1 MVSLGMQSQRPTFQ
15 IQLLGDHA
23 IVYKINTGQLK
34 DIDPNLLAFTQF
46 VTNEKIN
53 GIKDIILAYDT
64 LTLVYDILHF
74 DSNPFLFAH
83 TILQAFNNAS
93 KNNIVSIERRSM
105 IEIPVCYDESLGSD
119 LENAVKALN
128 CSIDEL
134 IQQHSEKIYTVY
146 CLGFLPGFAYMGE
159 VHHAIQLPRHPSPR
173 SKVLAGSVGIAGKQ
187 TGIYPMNSPG
197 GWQIIGR
204 TPIKIFDPTSTSL
217 TLFKAG
223 DQVRFKP
230 IDLKLF
236 HTLNAHE
243 DVH

>member
-34 DIDPNLLAFTQF
+34 GIDQDLLAFTQF
-46 VTNEKIN
+46 LMDEKIN
-53 GIKDIILAYDT
+53 GLKDIILAYDT

-83 TILQAFNNAS
+83 TILEAFNAS
-93 KNNIVSIERRSM
+93 KKSLNAIDNKSI
-105 IEIPVCYDESLGSD
+105 IEIPVCYDASLGID
-119 LENAVKALN
+119 LQNAVKASN
-128 CSIDEL
+128 CSINEL
-134 IQQHSEKIYTVY
+134 IQQHSDKIYTVY
-146 CLGFLPGFAYMGE
+146 CLGFLPGFADMGD
-159 VHHAIQLPRHPSPR
+159 VPNAIQLPRHPSPR

-204 TPIKIFDPTSTSL
+204 TPIKIFDPTSASL

-223 DQVRFKP
+223 DQVKFKP
-230 IDLKLF
+230 IDLELF

-243 DVH
+243 DVD

>member
-53 GIKDIILAYDT
+53 GIKDIIIAYDT

-83 TILQAFNNAS
+83 TILEAFNIAS

-105 IEIPVCYDESLGSD
+105 IEIPVCYDESLGID

-159 VHHAIQLPRHPSPR
+159 VPHAIQLPRHPSPR

>member
-83 TILQAFNNAS
+83 TILEAFNIAS
-93 KNNIVSIERRSM
+93 KNNIVSIKRRSM
-105 IEIPVCYDESLGSD
+105 IEIPVCYDESLGID

-159 VHHAIQLPRHPSPR
+159 VPHAIQLPRHPSPR

>member
-1 MVSLGMQSQRPTFQ
+1 MQSQRPTFQ

-34 DIDPNLLAFTQF
+34 DLDANLLEFTQF
-46 VTNEKIN
+46 MMDEKVN

-64 LTLVYDILHF
+64 LTLVYDILQF

-83 TILQAFNNAS
+83 TILEKFNAS
-93 KNNIVSIERRSM
+93 KKSLNMIENKSI
-105 IEIPVCYDESLGSD
+105 IEIPVCYDPSLGID
-119 LENAVKALN
+119 LQNAVKASN
-128 CSIDEL
+128 CSMDEL
-134 IQQHSEKIYTVY
+134 IQQHSDKIYTVY
-146 CLGFLPGFAYMGE
+146 CLGFLPGFAYMGD
-159 VHHAIQLPRHPSPR
+159 VPDAIQLPRHPSPR

-204 TPIKIFDPTSTSL
+204 TPIKIFDPTSTTL

-223 DQVRFKP
+223 DRINFKP
-230 IDLKLF
+230 IDLELF
-236 HTLNAHE
+236 HTLNTHE
-243 DVH
+243 NVD

>member
-1 MVSLGMQSQRPTFQ
+1 MQSQRPTFQ

-46 VTNEKIN
+46 VTNEQIN

-83 TILQAFNNAS
+83 TILEAFNAS
-93 KNNIVSIERRSM
+93 KKSLNAIENKSI
-105 IEIPVCYDESLGSD
+105 IEIPVCYDASLGID
-119 LENAVKALN
+119 LQNAVKASN

-134 IQQHSEKIYTVY
+134 IQQHSDKIYTVY
-146 CLGFLPGFAYMGE
+146 CLGFLPGFAYMGD
-159 VHHAIQLPRHPSPR
+159 VPNAIQLPRHPSPR
-173 SKVLAGSVGIAGKQ
+173 SKVLAGSVGIAGRQ
-187 TGIYPMNSPG
+187 TGIYPSTSPG

-204 TPIKIFDPTSTSL
+204 TPIKIFDPTSPSL

-223 DQVRFKP
+223 DQVKFKP
-230 IDLKLF
+230 IDLQLF

-243 DVH
+243 DVD

>member
-1 MVSLGMQSQRPTFQ
+1 MQIQRPTFQ

-34 DIDPNLLAFTQF
+34 DLDSNLLAFTQF

-53 GIKDIILAYDT
+53 GIKDVILAYDT

-83 TILQAFNNAS
+83 TILEVFNAS
-93 KNNIVSIERRSM
+93 KNNIVSIEKRSM
-105 IEIPVCYDESLGSD
+105 IEIPVCYDASLGID
-119 LENAVKALN
+119 LQNAVKASN

-159 VHHAIQLPRHPSPR
+159 VPHAIQLPRHPSPR

-217 TLFKAG
+217 TLFKVG

-236 HTLNAHE
+236 HTLNTHE